1 MARIPGLFV
10 PLDVN
15 YPRDRAI
22 RRAGPEA
29 ELVFIR
35 GLVFTKGTKTDG
47 FLADFDLDA
56 AMVGLKP
63 AWVKKG
69 VDALVKVGLW
79 TVVDDGWQVR
89 SWAKWNST
97 QEQIA
102 EDQEAKREGGKQGNH
117 KRWHVEKN
125 KVDPKCDL
133 CVTDRTTDRYSDSD
147 SDRTRVA
154 EIEVEVER
162 DRRQETEERP
172 SGRPGLSV
180 VSTSSSSRPS
190 NARAGR

>member
-102 EDQEAKREGGKQGNH
+102 KDQEAKREGGKQGNH
-117 KRWHVEKN
+117 KRWHIEKN
-125 KVDPKCDL
+125 KIDPKCDL
-133 CVTDRTTDRYSDSD
+133 CVTDRTTDRSSDSD

-154 EIEVEVER
+154 EIEVEVEG
-162 DRRQETEERP
+162 DRRQKTEERP
-172 SGRPGLSV
+172 SARPGLSV
-180 VSTSSSSRPS
+180 VSTSSSASPTYRES
-190 NARAGR
+190 GR

>member
-63 AWVKKG
+63 TWVKKG

-79 TVVDDGWQVR
+79 TIVEDGWQVR
-89 SWAKWNST
+89 SWEKWNPT

-102 EDQEAKREGGKQGNH
+102 EDQEAKREGAAKGNH
-117 KRWHVEKN
+117 KKWHVDRGIIN
-125 KVDPKCDL
+125 PKCAL
-133 CVTDRTTDRYSDSD
+133 CVPDRTSDRYSDSD
-147 SDRTRVA
+147 SDHYRIA
-154 EIEVEVER
+154 EIEREVEGEI
-162 DRRQETEERP
+162 DREI
-172 SGRPGLSV
+172 SSSHPGLSGG
-180 VSTSSSSRPS
+180 STSSSSSPTYRES
-190 NARAGR
+190 GR